1 MHCRTRYQPLPDS
14 CPVYHKSNAYATSRM
29 FDRDMPEADWQRQH
43 HDMARAMIASYLQ
56 GQAAAL
62 R

>member
-1 MHCRTRYQPLPDS
+1 MPDS
-14 CPVYHKSNAYATSRM
+14 CPIYHKSNAYTMSRV
-29 FDRDMPEADWQRQH
+29 FDRDMLEADWQRQH

>member
-1 MHCRTRYQPLPDS
+1 MPDS
-14 CPVYHKSNAYATSRM
+14 CPIYHKSNAYTMSPM
-29 FDRDMPEADWQRQH
+29 FDRDMLEADWQRQH
-43 HDMARAMIASYLQ
+43 HDMACAMIAGYLQ